1 MPKAYLFIY
10 LLIYFVLPSITLLY
24 EHGYWHPGCE
34 QSLLKKIDQAK
45 ERLCWKDGLLNPC
58 LISLLMLTSRTSR
71 SALSKSNLTYVKQ
84 VYLAYTLSM
93 YPSQL
98 FVSQKTTF
106 GNVGKVDSLWVAW
119 VGERPAFFLH
129 GTSFFIYSVHSFCIT
144 QLDNYK
150 ARTRTKVK
158 LCRPLCGQK
167 RLTPLAKRSIC
178 SKSMSAPERSEL
190 ANVFIYKP
198 CTEEKWPQ

>member
-1 MPKAYLFIY
+1 MDGPDSLLFINCGDIFAESIFIY
-10 LLIYFVLPSITLLY
+10 LFIYFVLPSITLLY

-71 SALSKSNLTYVKQ
+71 SASSKSNLTYVKQ

-98 FVSQKTTF
+98 FVSQKRTF
-106 GNVGKVDSLWVAW
+106 GNVGKVDSPWVAW
-119 VGERPAFFLH
+119 VGERPASFLH

-167 RLTPLAKRSIC
+167 KAH
-178 SKSMSAPERSEL
+178 SARQEVDL
-190 ANVFIYKP
+190 
-198 CTEEKWPQ
+198 